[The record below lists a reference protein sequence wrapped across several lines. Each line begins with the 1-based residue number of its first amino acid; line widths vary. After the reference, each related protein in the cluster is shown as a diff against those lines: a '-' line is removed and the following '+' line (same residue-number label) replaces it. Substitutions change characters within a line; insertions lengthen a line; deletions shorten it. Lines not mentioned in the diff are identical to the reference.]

1 MAKSAAKKLRE
12 KRIREGKT
20 DVSALRS
27 PFASADMRTRTTKTK
42 QETIGRIKHK
52 QDVYRNPDFTGGDRG
67 SFCFSAEK
75 DIFRKKTGRGV
86 DEKVLA

>member
-1 MAKSAAKKLRE
+1 MAKSAAKKRRE
-12 KRIREGKT
+12 KQIREGKT

-42 QETIGRIKHK
+42 QETVGRIKHK
-52 QDVYRNPDFTGGDRG
+52 QNVYRNPDFTGGDQG
-67 SFCFSAEK
+67 SFCFSAK
-75 DIFRKKTGRGV
+75 RDIFRKKARLGV